1 MTSIIDKQIKE
12 SLTYVQ
18 QLKTNVDR
26 IGREFKDLRTSFI
39 ESLQTLK
46 PTNVSIFII
55 FQDFRAY
62 TYLKP
67 HVLRVHSILHI
78 RQPQHQ
84 RIFGLIEVR
93 MSAIV
98 FNKCLITY

>member
-1 MTSIIDKQIKE
+1 MTSIIDNQIKE
-12 SLTYVQ
+12 SLTYAQ

-39 ESLQTLK
+39 ESLQTIK
-46 PTNVSIFII
+46 PTNVSILII

-67 HVLRVHSILHI
+67 HVLRVHRIQNIL
-78 RQPQHQ
+78 QPQHQ

-93 MSAIV
+93 KWAIV
-98 FNKCLITY
+98 FNKRLTTY